1 MTKVTYC
8 EQSTITEAWAVIIG
22 APGPVVEGEDAAV
35 SYAARKQI
43 GELQQQPSLVF
54 VEQSDLQ
61 NVPPFWRQQFSWE
74 DDKYLARLGHRY
86 LSVHYVKRGDDRY
99 EQYDRTLKP
108 AIKTWLIAYEDT
120 LSGTKAPHP
129 LKRAGFGYVN
139 TFVFPQADFDLSR
152 YFKLDFG
159 IGSNSAKNGLSALE
173 VNFELTYPD
182 TNTVVSVNLLVRP
195 VLTDLGQVELRT
207 MIEAQ
212 TPLDDAHTFL
222 DHEILLDV
230 IMTTKDIAKDVFFD
244 LATETTYEIM
254 GARYAT
260 NPT

>member
-1 MTKVTYC
+1 M
-8 EQSTITEAWAVIIG
+8 ITEAWVVVVG
-22 APGPVVEGEDAAV
+22 APGSVVEGEDSAV
-35 SYAARKQI
+35 YYAATKQL
-43 GELQQQPSLVF
+43 GEIQRQPSLVF

-74 DDKYLARLGHRY
+74 NDKYLARLGHRY

-99 EQYDRTLKP
+99 EQYERTLKP
-108 AIKTWLIAYEDT
+108 VINIWLTAYEDT
-120 LSGTKAPHP
+120 LRGTKAPYS
-129 LKRAGFGYVN
+129 LKRVGFGYVN

-152 YFKLDFG
+152 YFKLEFG
-159 IGSNSAKNGLSALE
+159 VGSNAAKNGLSALE
-173 VNFELTYPD
+173 INFELTYVD

-195 VLTDLGQVELRT
+195 VLADARQVELRT
-207 MIEAQ
+207 MVEAQ
-212 TPLDDAHTFL
+212 TPLDEAHTFL
-222 DHEILLDV
+222 GHGELLDI

-244 LATETTYEIM
+244 LATETTHEIM